1 MELCPLDSR
10 YRSKTEQL
18 RPYFSNFAYTK
29 YRVFLEFL
37 YFYSILQFIHKDKD
51 LPYCF
56 DETLDQLNSN
66 SYCIDWYITLDD
78 YNKILEIEKTTNHDV
93 KAIEYFVKNTL
104 IRNNPLIK
112 DYTEFVHFGLTSQD
126 INNVALSMMIKD
138 ALTIII
144 IPEILELKNIILNCG
159 IEWKNIVM
167 LSKTH
172 GQPAVP
178 TTLGKEFLVFSE
190 RLQNEYV
197 NIVHT
202 VSSLSTKMGG
212 AVGNLNAHYA
222 AYPNMDWDLFFTKF
236 IEHLT
241 LKRQTYT
248 TQIEHYDELSCI
260 FDICRRINNIYKDF
274 CQDIWLYI
282 SMDYISQ
289 KVIATETGSST
300 MPHKVNPI
308 HFENAEGNI
317 AIANALL
324 NLFSNKLPVSRLQRD
339 LTDSTVVRN
348 IGMSFGY
355 MLVAIKSI
363 KHGLANI
370 YPNNSKLNDDL
381 QKHHYVIVE
390 GLQTILRKH
399 HIENPYEIMKELTRG
414 KLPTKYDIIEFIN
427 NLHVSDDI
435 KNELLSLS
443 ILNYTGNSINIPKS
457 ANNNTNNNNNNNSN

>member
-1 MELCPLDSR
+1 
-10 YRSKTEQL
+10 
-18 RPYFSNFAYTK
+18 
-29 YRVFLEFL
+29 
-37 YFYSILQFIHKDKD
+37 
-51 LPYCF
+51 
-56 DETLDQLNSN
+56 
-66 SYCIDWYITLDD
+66 
-78 YNKILEIEKTTNHDV
+78 
-93 KAIEYFVKNTL
+93 
-104 IRNNPLIK
+104 
-112 DYTEFVHFGLTSQD
+112 
-126 INNVALSMMIKD
+126 
-138 ALTIII
+138 
-144 IPEILELKNIILNCG
+144 
-159 IEWKNIVM
+159 
-167 LSKTH
+167 
-172 GQPAVP
+172 
-178 TTLGKEFLVFSE
+178 
-190 RLQNEYV
+190 
-197 NIVHT
+197 
-202 VSSLSTKMGG
+202 
-212 AVGNLNAHYA
+212 
-222 AYPNMDWDLFFTKF
+222 
-236 IEHLT
+236 
-241 LKRQTYT
+241 
-248 TQIEHYDELSCI
+248 
-260 FDICRRINNIYKDF
+260 
-274 CQDIWLYI
+274 
-282 SMDYISQ
+282 MDYISQ

-443 ILNYTGNSINIPKS
+443 ILNYTGNSKNIPKS